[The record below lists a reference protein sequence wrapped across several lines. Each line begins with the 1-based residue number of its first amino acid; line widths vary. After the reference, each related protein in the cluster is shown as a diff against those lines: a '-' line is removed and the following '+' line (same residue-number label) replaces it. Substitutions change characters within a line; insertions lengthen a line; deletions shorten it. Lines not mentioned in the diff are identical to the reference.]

1 MSTMRT
7 ETNIMNIMNTTS
19 TNSSVLTIP
28 RAIFDQRNSDRSY
41 ERRQIDATGLPY
53 RRPQND
59 PNALHQK
66 YHPPPPPTQPRRHAC
81 YLRTNKLC
89 PLLVQP
95 LIRGKSIRDCDGGS
109 HRRQNEH
116 QQRVVEVGVEH
127 VVRF

>member
-66 YHPPPPPTQPRRHAC
+66 YHPPPPLLNLAVMHATSVQTNYAHC
-81 YLRTNKLC
+81 SCSRLFAANLFATATAAAIAART
-89 PLLVQP
+89 
-95 LIRGKSIRDCDGGS
+95 STS
-109 HRRQNEH
+109 SA
-116 QQRVVEVGVEH
+116 
-127 VVRF
+127 